1 MTGEKPCKVCNLSRL
16 KSYGIAVRSLE
27 DLKTKGRETLGMDS
41 KVLVSV
47 VLEEDG
53 TIVEDEAYFM
63 CLPPNTKF
71 MILHSKERW
80 GPAMRVCFN
89 HIKELLQKP
98 LGDNKPVLLK
108 CKYGMLRSLTL
119 HWCTGILGNDLI
131 EANRTFLFL
140 LAVDGG
146 TAWLGESIEIDELDS
161 AFTGTESWRGLA
173 QQLKQDLSSIIMMSE
188 EELQCLVDVSCEEL
202 AKELGHRETKVQ
214 SLQDTLQRVLDQREE
229 ERQSREILQLYL
241 QAAEK
246 ESNPTSRGS
255 SQEGEEIPR
264 VPFQTALLVVNE
276 GLQNLSAALSW
287 DAEKTKD
294 LLQACEEELEKRLN
308 KVQALQSLRNCTQ
321 GAEEEGNRP
330 AKCRKKAPFQS

>member
-1 MTGEKPCKVCNLSRL
+1 MTEEKPCKVCNFSRQ

-47 VLEEDG
+47 VLEDDG

-71 MILHSKERW
+71 MILHSKEKW
-80 GPAMRVCFN
+80 GPATR
-89 HIKELLQKP
+89 
-98 LGDNKPVLLK
+98 
-108 CKYGMLRSLTL
+108 
-119 HWCTGILGNDLI
+119 
-131 EANRTFLFL
+131 
-140 LAVDGG
+140 VDGG
-146 TAWLGESIEIDELDS
+146 TAWLGESIDSDEMDS

-173 QQLKQDLSSIIMMSE
+173 QQLKRDLSSIILMSE

-202 AKELGHRETKVQ
+202 ARELGHKETKVQ
-214 SLQDTLQRVLDQREE
+214 SLQDALQRVLDQREE

-246 ESNPTSRGS
+246 ETSPASTGC
-255 SQEGEEIPR
+255 SQEVDDVTDGMEVDSTKE
-264 VPFQTALLVVNE
+264 TAGQSSKFCQRTLMVLKGKTSPETRLSNQDLQLVLNE

-287 DAEKTKD
+287 DTEKVKD

-321 GAEEEGNRP
+321 ETEEEGNTQSKR
-330 AKCRKKAPFQS
+330 RKKAPFQP

>member
-1 MTGEKPCKVCNLSRL
+1 MTEEKPCKVCNLSRQ

-80 GPAMRVCFN
+80 GPAMR
-89 HIKELLQKP
+89 
-98 LGDNKPVLLK
+98 
-108 CKYGMLRSLTL
+108 
-119 HWCTGILGNDLI
+119 
-131 EANRTFLFL
+131 
-140 LAVDGG
+140 AVDGG

-188 EELQCLVDVSCEEL
+188 EELQCLVDVSCEDL
-202 AKELGHRETKVQ
+202 AKELGHKETKVQ
-214 SLQDTLQRVLDQREE
+214 SLQDTRESIEIDELDSAFTGTESWRGLAQ
-229 ERQSREILQLYL
+229 QLKQDL
-241 QAAEK
+241 
-246 ESNPTSRGS
+246 S
-255 SQEGEEIPR
+255 SIIMM
-264 VPFQTALLVVNE
+264 
-276 GLQNLSAALSW
+276 S
-287 DAEKTKD
+287 
-294 LLQACEEELEKRLN
+294 EEEL
-308 KVQALQSLRNCTQ
+308 QIS
-321 GAEEEGNRP
+321 
-330 AKCRKKAPFQS
+330 

>member
-1 MTGEKPCKVCNLSRL
+1 MTGEKPCKVCNLSRQ

-47 VLEEDG
+47 LLEEDG

-80 GPAMRVCFN
+80 GPAMR
-89 HIKELLQKP
+89 
-98 LGDNKPVLLK
+98 
-108 CKYGMLRSLTL
+108 
-119 HWCTGILGNDLI
+119 
-131 EANRTFLFL
+131 
-140 LAVDGG
+140 AVDGG

-173 QQLKQDLSSIIMMSE
+173 QQLKQDLSSIILMSE

-246 ESNPTSRGS
+246 ESSPTVEAV
-255 SQEGEEIPR
+255 SQEVDDVIDGME
-264 VPFQTALLVVNE
+264 VDSTKVTAGQSSKFCQRTLMVLKGKTSPETRLSNQDLQR
-276 GLQNLSAALSW
+276 GLQNLSMALSW
-287 DAEKTKD
+287 GAEKTKD
-294 LLQACEEELEKRLN
+294 LLQACKEELEKRLN
-308 KVQALQSLRNCTQ
+308 KVQAMQSLRNCTQ
-321 GAEEEGNRP
+321 GAEEDGNRP

>member
-1 MTGEKPCKVCNLSRL
+1 M
-16 KSYGIAVRSLE
+16 RSLE

-53 TIVEDEAYFM
+53 TIVEDETYFM

-80 GPAMRVCFN
+80 GPAMR
-89 HIKELLQKP
+89 
-98 LGDNKPVLLK
+98 
-108 CKYGMLRSLTL
+108 
-119 HWCTGILGNDLI
+119 
-131 EANRTFLFL
+131 
-140 LAVDGG
+140 AVDGG

-255 SQEGEEIPR
+255 SQEVDDVIDGME
-264 VPFQTALLVVNE
+264 VTAGQSSKFCQRTLMVLKGKTSPETRLSNQDLQLVVNE

-321 GAEEEGNRP
+321 GAVEEGNRP
-330 AKCRKKAPFQS
+330 AKRRKKAPFQS

>member
-1 MTGEKPCKVCNLSRL
+1 MTEEKPCKVCNFSRQ

-27 DLKTKGRETLGMDS
+27 DLKIKGRETLGMDS

-47 VLEEDG
+47 VLEDDG

-63 CLPPNTKF
+63 CLPSNTKF
-71 MILHSKERW
+71 MILNSKERW
-80 GPAMRVCFN
+80 GPATR
-89 HIKELLQKP
+89 
-98 LGDNKPVLLK
+98 
-108 CKYGMLRSLTL
+108 
-119 HWCTGILGNDLI
+119 
-131 EANRTFLFL
+131 
-140 LAVDGG
+140 VDGG
-146 TAWLGESIEIDELDS
+146 TAWLGESIDSDEMDS

-173 QQLKQDLSSIIMMSE
+173 QQLKRDLSSIILMSE

-202 AKELGHRETKVQ
+202 ARELGHKETKVQ
-214 SLQDTLQRVLDQREE
+214 SLQDALQRVLDQREE

-246 ESNPTSRGS
+246 ETSPASTGC
-255 SQEGEEIPR
+255 SQEVDDVTDGMEVDSTKE
-264 VPFQTALLVVNE
+264 TAGQSSKFCQRTLMVLKGKTSPETRLSNQDLQLVLNE

-287 DAEKTKD
+287 DTEKAKD

-321 GAEEEGNRP
+321 ETEEEGNTQSKR
-330 AKCRKKAPFQS
+330 RKKAPFQP

>member
-1 MTGEKPCKVCNLSRL
+1 MTGEKPCKVCNLSRQ

-80 GPAMRVCFN
+80 GPAMR
-89 HIKELLQKP
+89 
-98 LGDNKPVLLK
+98 
-108 CKYGMLRSLTL
+108 
-119 HWCTGILGNDLI
+119 
-131 EANRTFLFL
+131 
-140 LAVDGG
+140 AVDGG

-188 EELQCLVDVSCEEL
+188 EELQCLVDVSCEDL
-202 AKELGHRETKVQ
+202 AKELGHKETKVQ

-246 ESNPTSRGS
+246 ESSPTSRGS
-255 SQEGEEIPR
+255 SQEVDDVIDGME
-264 VPFQTALLVVNE
+264 VDSTKVTAGQSSKFCQRTLMVLKGKTSPETRLSNQDLQLVVNE

-294 LLQACEEELEKRLN
+294 LLQACEGELEKRLN

-321 GAEEEGNRP
+321 GAVEEGNRP